1 MSEERKRR
9 VVVGWSY
16 HNTRLYCQLRGWN
29 FRDTVIVSTEYYSAL
44 RAIRNTE
51 VWLVG
56 PEWKFRSSDLTDIYD
71 VLQAQGLTYR
81 YGETDWL
88 LN

>member
-1 MSEERKRR
+1 
-9 VVVGWSY
+9 VVVGRSY
-16 HNTRLYCQLRGWN
+16 ENARLFAQLKGWN

-56 PEWKFRSSDLTDIYD
+56 PEWKFQPNDLTDIYD
-71 VLQAQGLTYR
+71 VLQAQGLTYH